1 MAQVKQL
8 LENNTPFAVTQVFG
22 VLKDSKKHY
31 ELVYVNE
38 RKEFSFEVLNRE
50 EISFFEEN
58 LDKIKLVADNKIGRV
73 YEFNN
78 FKEFIEANGVRP

>member
-22 VLKDSKKHY
+22 VFKDSKKHY